1 MAVIKPGGVG
11 CSDDEPAAVQIHLM
25 PYKKIALSR
34 GCFERDHLNPF
45 ASKRITLI
53 L

>member
-34 GCFERDHLNPF
+34 GCFERDYNPL
-45 ASKRITLI
+45 ALKRITLI

>member
-25 PYKKIALSR
+25 PYKKIVLSR
-34 GCFERDHLNPF
+34 GYCFERDYNPL
-45 ASKRITLI
+45 ALKRITLI